1 MRRWELT
8 GLEYTKYWRVNIMW
22 HTAEMVKI
30 FEKMTEGYG
39 YDIYQN
45 RKLCVALCNDLFSDY
60 SVEKNIMQML
70 FQAGLGE
77 AMKGVPFKS
86 ERELKMGLS
95 NIEKFLMAQAI
106 ESSVR
111 DDVLDVMRLAFV
123 DKGVNSEVKSVY
135 QPVISK
141 NFNDSHFKMTLPVI
155 KEFADRIEA
164 SFKFLYA
171 NKGEEV
177 DSVLEKCIITD
188 KFGKMH
194 SSRMDYELL
203 THDRSKNV
211 TISIPEDDK
220 KIFISGST
228 IEFVFLCSNH
238 KRITT
243 SYKINISKTTMLM
256 QVAVCQM
263 TEAEYNRTIDI
274 VGLLIKTMDNGAKST
289 NTIMADGS
297 SMSATNE
304 QPAYTSSDIKEY
316 SDALR
321 REIHYLKQGKGK
333 KYKIV
338 NGNKLVK
345 SDKGIYTYLFE
356 METELHLPDDAP
368 VVVEAVGGLRA
379 VGSVLSCE
387 DFQILLLL
395 DRDLNDKV
403 SSAYLMVEPWK
414 LLEALDKKMNSLNPN
429 INKLAIKI
437 MEEGPDLS
445 TDTDIANVPKGQPAV
460 EHKLETDDIVTVWGP
475 PGTGKTYTMAK
486 IANSY
491 IAQGKSVLIVS
502 HSNVSVDGVIKQ
514 VVKMLGTDKQSILED
529 GKILRFGYV
538 RDDELSQ
545 NPYAT
550 SFNYALSK
558 CDSYAR
564 QLEHLMVKRDELR
577 AKNQMKSKEYD
588 EVEHKIKEIRGEIR
602 KEERKYVERAQVIGT
617 TISRATI
624 DPMFEERQF
633 DLVMFDEV
641 SMAYVPQ
648 VIAAAALAKEKFMCV
663 GDFRQLAPISQSP
676 DSRVLQ
682 VDIFSYLQIVDGKGN
697 MYWHPWLVMLNEQR
711 RMAPAISEFPSKF
724 IYNRLLKDN
733 AEVINGKKKRDNDLV
748 IKSAPLQGDALNL
761 IDLAG
766 TYCAADKN
774 TDGSRFNILSAV
786 ISFST
791 AVKAEQ
797 NHIETV
803 GIITPYAAQVRL
815 IRAMLKDYYTKG
827 TTNVSC
833 ATVHQFQ
840 GSESDV
846 IVFDAVESYPK
857 SAVGYLMGKEP
868 NQVARLINVAIT
880 RGKGKVITVA
890 NARFWENVFKG
901 TNHIFYKLLQHIK
914 NGKHQVIDNHD
925 KTLQPYI
932 ESVNPGRMVN
942 IFMNEQDAIS
952 MFEQDMKKAKWQ
964 TVVSLPSGEL
974 RETEHQVFEI
984 LDEADSRGVDIK
996 MKSNDY
1002 AKLPEQ
1008 WKEYCVGTENATFPL
1023 IIIDD
1028 EVVWY
1033 GLPTAKW
1040 KFQVDKTTSM
1050 ITVVHS
1056 MVRIKGKNT
1065 VEMIKAL
1072 TDIETVVVGQNI
1084 RKLDNKKSKL
1094 VTNSFAASSG
1104 NLEDNGS
1111 ILNYG
1116 LGAFVEEKEFCP
1128 KCKNHMILAK
1138 NARGTAYL
1146 KCSNK
1151 ACKETKYLTVDLM
1164 NWYINSHNIKC
1175 PKRDGGELKGGLG
1188 KYGPY
1193 VRCNCGHF
1201 LKPDEI

>member
-1 MRRWELT
+1 
-8 GLEYTKYWRVNIMW
+8 MW
-22 HTAEMVKI
+22 HTAEIVKI

-45 RKLCVALCNDLFSDY
+45 RKLCVALCNDLFADY

-123 DKGVNSEVKSVY
+123 DKGINSEVKSAY

-171 NKGEEV
+171 NKGEKV

-188 KFGKMH
+188 KFGTMH

-228 IEFVFLCSNH
+228 IEFIFLCSNH

-297 SMSATNE
+297 SISATNE
-304 QPAYTSSDIKEY
+304 QPSYTSSDIKEY

-368 VVVEAVGGLRA
+368 VVVEAAGGLRA

-414 LLEALDKKMNSLNPN
+414 LLEALDKKMNTLNPN

-564 QLEHLMVKRDELR
+564 QLEHLMAKRDELR

-624 DPMFEERQF
+624 DSMFEERQF

-748 IKSAPLQGDALNL
+748 IKSAPLPGDALNL

-791 AVKAEQ
+791 AAKAEQ

-914 NGKHQVIDNHD
+914 NGKHQIIDNHD
-925 KTLQPYI
+925 KTLLPYI
-932 ESVNPGRMVN
+932 ESVNPGRMIN

-1175 PKRDGGELKGGLG
+1175 SKRDGGELKGGLG

>member
-1 MRRWELT
+1 
-8 GLEYTKYWRVNIMW
+8 MW

-45 RKLCVALCNDLFSDY
+45 RKLCVALCNDLFADY

-123 DKGVNSEVKSVY
+123 DKGVNSKVKSAY

-297 SMSATNE
+297 SISATNE

-368 VVVEAVGGLRA
+368 VVVEAAGGLRA

-437 MEEGPDLS
+437 MEEGSDLS

-514 VVKMLGTDKQSILED
+514 VVKMLGKDKHSILED

-564 QLEHLMVKRDELR
+564 QLEHLMAKRDELR

-682 VDIFSYLQIVDGKGN
+682 VDIFSYLQIVDGRGN

-733 AEVINGKKKRDNDLV
+733 AEVINGKKKRDNDLI
-748 IKSAPLQGDALNL
+748 IKSVPLPGDALNL

-797 NHIETV
+797 NHIKTV

-914 NGKHQVIDNHD
+914 NGKHHVIDNHD

-932 ESVNPGRMVN
+932 ESVNPGRMIN

-1008 WKEYCVGTENATFPL
+1008 WKEYCVGTKNATFPL

-1104 NLEDNGS
+1104 NSEDNGS

-1138 NARGTAYL
+1138 NARGTAFL

-1151 ACKETKYLTVDLM
+1151 ACKETKYLTVDFM
-1164 NWYINSHNIKC
+1164 NWYINSHNVKC

-1201 LKPDEI
+1201 LKLDEI

>member
-1 MRRWELT
+1 
-8 GLEYTKYWRVNIMW
+8 MW
-22 HTAEMVKI
+22 HTAEIVKI

-45 RKLCVALCNDLFSDY
+45 RKLCVALCNDLFADY

-123 DKGVNSEVKSVY
+123 DKGVNSEVKSAY

-297 SMSATNE
+297 SISATNE

-368 VVVEAVGGLRA
+368 VVVESAGGLRA

-564 QLEHLMVKRDELR
+564 QLEHLMAKRDELR

-624 DPMFEERQF
+624 DPIFEERQF

-748 IKSAPLQGDALNL
+748 IKSAPLPGDALNL

-797 NHIETV
+797 NHIKTV

-914 NGKHQVIDNHD
+914 NGKHHVIDNHD
-925 KTLQPYI
+925 KTLKPYI
-932 ESVNPGRMVN
+932 ESVNPGRMIN

-984 LDEADSRGVDIK
+984 FDEADSRGVDIK

-1008 WKEYCVGTENATFPL
+1008 WKAYCVGTENATFPL

-1104 NLEDNGS
+1104 NSEDNGS

-1116 LGAFVEEKEFCP
+1116 LGAFIEEKEFCP

>member
-1 MRRWELT
+1 
-8 GLEYTKYWRVNIMW
+8 MW

-45 RKLCVALCNDLFSDY
+45 RKLCVALCNDLFADY

-123 DKGVNSEVKSVY
+123 DKGINSEVKSAY

-368 VVVEAVGGLRA
+368 VVVEAAGGLRA

-429 INKLAIKI
+429 ISKLAIKI

-564 QLEHLMVKRDELR
+564 QLEHLMAKRDELR

-748 IKSAPLQGDALNL
+748 IKSAPLPGDALNL

-932 ESVNPGRMVN
+932 ESVNPGRMIN

-974 RETEHQVFEI
+974 RETENQVFEI

-1008 WKEYCVGTENATFPL
+1008 WKAYCVGTKNATFPL

-1040 KFQVDKTTSM
+1040 QFQVDKTTSM

>member
-1 MRRWELT
+1 
-8 GLEYTKYWRVNIMW
+8 MW
-22 HTAEMVKI
+22 HTTELVKI
-30 FEKMTEGYG
+30 FEKITEEYG
-39 YDIYQN
+39 YEIYQN
-45 RKLCVALCNDLFSDY
+45 RKLCVALCNDLFADY
-60 SVEKNIMQML
+60 SAEKNIMQML

-77 AMKGVPFKS
+77 AMKGVPFKN

-111 DDVLDVMRLAFV
+111 DNVLDVIRLAFV
-123 DKGVNSEVKSVY
+123 DKGVNSEVKSAY

-155 KEFADRIEA
+155 KEFADRVEA
-164 SFKFLYA
+164 SFKYMYV

-203 THDRSKNV
+203 THDKSKNV
-211 TISIPEDDK
+211 TISIPEEDK
-220 KIFISGST
+220 KIFVSGAT

-243 SYKINISKTTMLM
+243 SYKINVSKTTMLM

-274 VGLLIKTMDNGAKST
+274 VGLLIKTMDNVAKTTHTLSVE
-289 NTIMADGS
+289 GS
-297 SMSATNE
+297 NISATNE

-368 VVVEAVGGLRA
+368 VVVEASGGLRA

-460 EHKLETDDIVTVWGP
+460 ESKLETDDIVTVWGP

-486 IANSY
+486 IAKKC
-491 IAQGKSVLIVS
+491 IALGKSVLIVS
-502 HSNVSVDGVIKQ
+502 HSNVSVDGVINK
-514 VVKMLGTDKQSILED
+514 VVEMLDMDMQSYLED

-564 QLEHLMVKRDELR
+564 QLEHLMAKRDELR
-577 AKNQMKSKEYD
+577 AKNHMKSKEYD

-602 KEERKYVERAQVIGT
+602 KEERKYVQRAQVIGT

-648 VIAAAALAKEKFMCV
+648 VIAAAAMAKEKFMCV
-663 GDFRQLAPISQSP
+663 GDFRQLAPISQSS
-676 DSRVLQ
+676 DAHVLQ

-711 RMAPAISEFPSKF
+711 RMAPAISEFPNKF
-724 IYNRLLKDN
+724 IYKRLLKDHPSVLHKGD
-733 AEVINGKKKRDNDLV
+733 AV
-748 IKSAPLQGDALNL
+748 IKSEPLPGDALNL

-797 NHIETV
+797 NHIDTV

-815 IRAMLKDYYTKG
+815 IRAMIKDYYTKG
-827 TTNVSC
+827 TTTVSC

-857 SAVGYLMGKEP
+857 SAVGYLMGKDR

-901 TNHIFYKLLQHIK
+901 TNHVFYKLLQHIK
-914 NGKHQVIDNHD
+914 NGKHHVIENHD

-932 ESVNPGRMVN
+932 ESVNPGRMIN
-942 IFMNEQDAIS
+942 IFMNEQDAIA
-952 MFEQDMKKAKWQ
+952 MFEQDMRKAKWQ
-964 TVVSLPSGEL
+964 AVVSLPSGEL
-974 RETEHQVFEI
+974 RETENQVFEI
-984 LDEADSRGVDIK
+984 LDDADSRGIDIK

-1002 AKLPEQ
+1002 ANLPEQ
-1008 WKEYCVGTENATFPL
+1008 WKEYCFGTENATFPL
-1023 IIIDD
+1023 IVIDD
-1028 EVVWY
+1028 EVAWY

-1050 ITVVHS
+1050 ITVVHT
-1056 MVRIKGKNT
+1056 MIRIKGKNA
-1065 VEMIKAL
+1065 VDMIKAL
-1072 TDIETVVVGQNI
+1072 TELETIVVGQNT
-1084 RKLDNKKSKL
+1084 RKLVKKKGAMAS
-1094 VTNSFAASSG
+1094 NSMAAISG
-1104 NLEDNGS
+1104 NTADSGAISNF
-1111 ILNYG
+1111 G
-1116 LGAFVEEKEFCP
+1116 LGAFVEKKEFCP
-1128 KCKNHMILAK
+1128 ACKSHMVLAK

-1151 ACKETKYLTVDLM
+1151 ACKEMKYLTVDLM
-1164 NWYINSHNIKC
+1164 NWYINSHNVKC
-1175 PKRDGGELKGGLG
+1175 PKKDGGELRGGLG

-1201 LKPDEI
+1201 LKPEEI

>member
-1 MRRWELT
+1 
-8 GLEYTKYWRVNIMW
+8 MW
-22 HTAEMVKI
+22 HTTELVKI
-30 FEKMTEGYG
+30 FEKITDEYG
-39 YDIYQN
+39 YEIYQN
-45 RKLCVALCNDLFSDY
+45 RKLCTALCNDLFADY

-95 NIEKFLMAQAI
+95 NIDKFLMAQAI

-111 DDVLDVMRLAFV
+111 ENVLEVMRLAFV
-123 DKGVNSEVKSVY
+123 DKGVNTEVKSPY
-135 QPVISK
+135 QSVISK

-155 KEFADRIEA
+155 KEFADRVDA
-164 SFKFLYA
+164 SFKFMYI

-177 DSVLEKCIITD
+177 DTVLEKCIITD
-188 KFGKMH
+188 KFGTMH

-203 THDRSKNV
+203 THNKSKSV
-211 TISIPEDDK
+211 TISIPVEDK
-220 KIFISGST
+220 KIYVSGAT

-274 VGLLIKTMDNGAKST
+274 VGLLIKTMDNVVKNINPIAVE
-289 NTIMADGS
+289 GS
-297 SMSATNE
+297 NVSATNE

-321 REIHYLKQGKGK
+321 REIHFLKLGKGK

-338 NGNKLVK
+338 NGIKLNK
-345 SDKGIYTYLFE
+345 SDKGIYTYSFE

-368 VVVEAVGGLRA
+368 VVVETAGGLRA
-379 VGSVLSCE
+379 VGTVLSCE
-387 DFQILLLL
+387 DFQMILLL
-395 DRDLNDKV
+395 DRDIADKV
-403 SSAYLMVEPWK
+403 SSAHLMVEPWK
-414 LLEALDKKMNSLNPN
+414 LLEALDKRMNSLNPN

-445 TDTDIANVPKGQPAV
+445 TDTDIANVPKGQLAV
-460 EHKLETDDIVTVWGP
+460 ESKLETDDIVTVWGP

-486 IANSY
+486 IAKKY
-491 IAQGKSVLIVS
+491 IVQNKSVLIVS
-502 HSNVSVDGVIKQ
+502 HSNVSVDGVIKK
-514 VVKMLGTDKQSILED
+514 VVEMLDTDMQSYLED

-538 RDDELSQ
+538 RDDELAQ

-550 SFNYALSK
+550 SFNYTLSK

-564 QLEHLMVKRDELR
+564 QLDHLTAKRDELR
-577 AKNQMKSKEYD
+577 AKNNMKSKEYD
-588 EVEHKIKEIRGEIR
+588 EVEYKIKELRSEIR
-602 KEERKYVERAQVIGT
+602 KEERRYVQRAQVIGT
-617 TISRATI
+617 TISRATV

-663 GDFRQLAPISQSP
+663 GDFRQLAPISQNP
-676 DSRVLQ
+676 DAHVLQ

-733 AEVINGKKKRDNDLV
+733 AVVLNGKRKKDNDLV
-748 IKSAPLQGDALNL
+748 IKSSPLPGDALNL

-774 TDGSRFNILSAV
+774 TGGSRFNILSAV

-797 NHIETV
+797 NHIDTV

-815 IRAMLKDYYTKG
+815 IRAMIKDYYAKG
-827 TTNVSC
+827 TTTVSC

-857 SAVGYLMGKEP
+857 SAVGYLMGKNP

-890 NARFWENVFKG
+890 NASFWDNVFKG
-901 TNHIFYKLLQHIK
+901 TNHVFYKLLQHIK
-914 NGKHQVIDNHD
+914 NGRHHVIENHD

-932 ESVNPGRMVN
+932 ESVNPGRMIN
-942 IFMNEQDAIS
+942 IFMNEQDAIA
-952 MFEQDMKKAKWQ
+952 MFEQDMRKAKWQ
-964 TVVSLPSGEL
+964 AVVSLPSGEL
-974 RETEHQVFEI
+974 RETENQVFEI
-984 LDEADSRGVDIK
+984 LDDADSRGIDIK

-1002 AKLPEQ
+1002 ANLPEQ
-1008 WKEYCVGTENATFPL
+1008 WKEYCFGTENATFPL
-1023 IIIDD
+1023 IVIDD
-1028 EVVWY
+1028 EVAWY

-1050 ITVVHS
+1050 ITVVHT
-1056 MVRIKGKNT
+1056 MIRIKGKNT
-1065 VEMIKAL
+1065 IEMIKAL
-1072 TDIETVVVGQNI
+1072 TELETIVVGQNT
-1084 RKLDNKKSKL
+1084 RKLVKKKGTMA
-1094 VTNSFAASSG
+1094 TNSMAASSG
-1104 NLEDNGS
+1104 TTADSGAIS
-1111 ILNYG
+1111 NYG
-1116 LGAFVEEKEFCP
+1116 LGAFIEKKEFCP
-1128 KCKNHMILAK
+1128 ACKSHMVLAK

-1164 NWYINSHNIKC
+1164 NWYINSHNVKC
-1175 PKRDGGELKGGLG
+1175 PKKDGGELRGGLG

-1201 LKPDEI
+1201 LKPEEI

>member
-1 MRRWELT
+1 
-8 GLEYTKYWRVNIMW
+8 MW
-22 HTAEMVKI
+22 HTAEMVKV

-45 RKLCVALCNDLFSDY
+45 RKLCVALCNDLFADY

-95 NIEKFLMAQAI
+95 NIEKFLMVQAI
-106 ESSVR
+106 ENSVR

-123 DKGVNSEVKSVY
+123 DKGVNSEVKSAY
-135 QPVISK
+135 KPIISK

-274 VGLLIKTMDNGAKST
+274 VGLLVKTMDNGAKST

-368 VVVEAVGGLRA
+368 VVVEAAGGLRA

-403 SSAYLMVEPWK
+403 SSAYLMVEPWI

-437 MEEGPDLS
+437 MEEGTDLS

-491 IAQGKSVLIVS
+491 ITQGKSVLIVS

-663 GDFRQLAPISQSP
+663 GDFRQLEPISQSP

-748 IKSAPLQGDALNL
+748 IKSAPLPGDALNL

-932 ESVNPGRMVN
+932 ESVNPGRIIN

-1094 VTNSFAASSG
+1094 VTNSLAASSG
-1104 NLEDNGS
+1104 NSEDNGS

>member
-1 MRRWELT
+1 
-8 GLEYTKYWRVNIMW
+8 MW
-22 HTAEMVKI
+22 HTTEMVKI
-30 FEKMTEGYG
+30 FEKMTERYG

-45 RKLCVALCNDLFSDY
+45 RKLCVALCNDLLTDY
-60 SVEKNIMQML
+60 SAEKNIMQML

-111 DDVLDVMRLAFV
+111 DDVLDLMRLAFV
-123 DKGVNSEVKSVY
+123 DKGVNSEVKSAY

-171 NKGEEV
+171 NKGEKV

-188 KFGKMH
+188 KFGQMH

-228 IEFVFLCSNH
+228 IEFIFLCSNH

-256 QVAVCQM
+256 QVAVRQM

-345 SDKGIYTYLFE
+345 SYKGIYTYLFE

-368 VVVEAVGGLRA
+368 VVVEATSGLRA
-379 VGSVLSCE
+379 VGSILSCE

-445 TDTDIANVPKGQPAV
+445 TDKDIANVPKGQPAV

-514 VVKMLGTDKQSILED
+514 VVKMRGTDMQSILED

-564 QLEHLMVKRDELR
+564 QLEHLMAKRDELR
-577 AKNQMKSKEYD
+577 AKNQVKSKEYD

-711 RMAPAISEFPSKF
+711 RMAPAIS
-724 IYNRLLKDN
+724 
-733 AEVINGKKKRDNDLV
+733 
-748 IKSAPLQGDALNL
+748 
-761 IDLAG
+761 
-766 TYCAADKN
+766 
-774 TDGSRFNILSAV
+774 
-786 ISFST
+786 
-791 AVKAEQ
+791 
-797 NHIETV
+797 
-803 GIITPYAAQVRL
+803 
-815 IRAMLKDYYTKG
+815 
-827 TTNVSC
+827 
-833 ATVHQFQ
+833 
-840 GSESDV
+840 
-846 IVFDAVESYPK
+846 
-857 SAVGYLMGKEP
+857 
-868 NQVARLINVAIT
+868 
-880 RGKGKVITVA
+880 
-890 NARFWENVFKG
+890 
-901 TNHIFYKLLQHIK
+901 
-914 NGKHQVIDNHD
+914 
-925 KTLQPYI
+925 
-932 ESVNPGRMVN
+932 
-942 IFMNEQDAIS
+942 
-952 MFEQDMKKAKWQ
+952 
-964 TVVSLPSGEL
+964 
-974 RETEHQVFEI
+974 
-984 LDEADSRGVDIK
+984 
-996 MKSNDY
+996 
-1002 AKLPEQ
+1002 
-1008 WKEYCVGTENATFPL
+1008 
-1023 IIIDD
+1023 
-1028 EVVWY
+1028 
-1033 GLPTAKW
+1033 
-1040 KFQVDKTTSM
+1040 
-1050 ITVVHS
+1050 
-1056 MVRIKGKNT
+1056 
-1065 VEMIKAL
+1065 
-1072 TDIETVVVGQNI
+1072 
-1084 RKLDNKKSKL
+1084 
-1094 VTNSFAASSG
+1094 
-1104 NLEDNGS
+1104 
-1111 ILNYG
+1111 
-1116 LGAFVEEKEFCP
+1116 
-1128 KCKNHMILAK
+1128 
-1138 NARGTAYL
+1138 
-1146 KCSNK
+1146 
-1151 ACKETKYLTVDLM
+1151 
-1164 NWYINSHNIKC
+1164 
-1175 PKRDGGELKGGLG
+1175 
-1188 KYGPY
+1188 
-1193 VRCNCGHF
+1193 
-1201 LKPDEI
+1201 

>member
-1 MRRWELT
+1 
-8 GLEYTKYWRVNIMW
+8 MW

-45 RKLCVALCNDLFSDY
+45 RKLCVALCNDLFADY

-123 DKGVNSEVKSVY
+123 DKGVNSEVKSAY
-135 QPVISK
+135 QFVISK

-220 KIFISGST
+220 KIFISDST

-274 VGLLIKTMDNGAKST
+274 VGLLVKTMDNGAKST

-368 VVVEAVGGLRA
+368 VVVEAAGGLRA

-564 QLEHLMVKRDELR
+564 QLEHLMAKRDELR

-711 RMAPAISEFPSKF
+711 RMAPEISEFPSKF

-748 IKSAPLQGDALNL
+748 IKSAPLSGDALNL

-932 ESVNPGRMVN
+932 ESVNPGRMIN

-1072 TDIETVVVGQNI
+1072 ADIETVVVGQNI

-1104 NLEDNGS
+1104 NSEDNGS

>member
-1 MRRWELT
+1 
-8 GLEYTKYWRVNIMW
+8 MW

-45 RKLCVALCNDLFSDY
+45 RKLCVALCNDLFADY

-111 DDVLDVMRLAFV
+111 DDVLDAMRLAFV
-123 DKGVNSEVKSVY
+123 EKGVNSEVKSAY

-256 QVAVCQM
+256 QVAVCKM

-297 SMSATNE
+297 SMFATNE

-368 VVVEAVGGLRA
+368 VVVEAAGGLRA

-748 IKSAPLQGDALNL
+748 IKSAPLPGDALNL

-815 IRAMLKDYYTKG
+815 IRAMLKDYYAKG

-932 ESVNPGRMVN
+932 ESVNPGRMIN

-1008 WKEYCVGTENATFPL
+1008 WKAYCVGTENATFPL

-1104 NLEDNGS
+1104 NSEDNGS

>member
-1 MRRWELT
+1 
-8 GLEYTKYWRVNIMW
+8 MW
-22 HTAEMVKI
+22 HTTELVKI
-30 FEKMTEGYG
+30 FKNMTDGYG

-45 RKLCVALCNDLFSDY
+45 RKLCVALCNDLLADY
-60 SVEKNIMQML
+60 EVEKNIMQML

-77 AMKGVPFKS
+77 AMKGVPFKN

-95 NIEKFLMAQAI
+95 NIDKFLMTQAI

-111 DDVLDVMRLAFV
+111 ENVLEVVRLAFV
-123 DKGVNSEVKSVY
+123 DKGVNSEVKSAY

-155 KEFADRIEA
+155 KEFADRVDA
-164 SFKFLYA
+164 SFKFMYA

-177 DSVLEKCIITD
+177 DTVLEKCIITD

-203 THDRSKNV
+203 THDKSKNV
-211 TISIPEDDK
+211 TISIPVEDN
-220 KIFISGST
+220 KIYISGAN

-243 SYKINISKTTMLM
+243 SYKINVSKTTILT
-256 QVAVCQM
+256 QIAICQM
-263 TEAEYNRTIDI
+263 TEEEYTRTIDI
-274 VGLLIKTMDNGAKST
+274 IGLLIKTMDNVVKTVT
-289 NTIMADGS
+289 NTKDEGS
-297 SMSATNE
+297 TYSATNE
-304 QPAYTSSDIKEY
+304 QPVYTSSDIKEY

-321 REIHYLKQGKGK
+321 REIHYLKLGKGK
-333 KYKIV
+333 RYKIV
-338 NGNKLVK
+338 NGVKLNR
-345 SDKGIYTYLFE
+345 SDKGIYTYSFE

-368 VVVEAVGGLRA
+368 VVVETSGSLRA
-379 VGSVLSCE
+379 VGTVLSCE
-387 DFQILLLL
+387 DFQMTLLL
-395 DRDLNDKV
+395 DKDINDKV
-403 SSAYLMVEPWK
+403 SSAHLMVEPWK
-414 LLEALDKKMNSLNPN
+414 LLEALDKRMNSLNPN
-429 INKLAIKI
+429 VNKLAIKI

-445 TDTDIANVPKGQPAV
+445 TDTDIASVPKGQEAV
-460 EHKLETDDIVTVWGP
+460 ERKLETDDIVTVWGP

-486 IANSY
+486 IAKKY
-491 IAQGKSVLIVS
+491 IAQNKSVLIVS
-502 HSNVSVDGVIKQ
+502 HSNVSVDGVIKK
-514 VVKMLGTDKQSILED
+514 VVEMLDADMQSYLEE

-550 SFNYALSK
+550 SFNYTLSK

-564 QLEHLMVKRDELR
+564 QLDHLTAKRDELR
-577 AKNQMKSKEYD
+577 VKNSTKSREYND
-588 EVEHKIKEIRGEIR
+588 IELKIKDLRSEIR
-602 KEERKYVERAQVIGT
+602 KEERKYVQRAQVIGT
-617 TISRATI
+617 TISRATV

-648 VIAAAALAKEKFMCV
+648 VIAAAALAREKFMCV
-663 GDFRQLAPISQSP
+663 GDFRQLAPISQCP
-676 DSRVLQ
+676 DAHVLQ

-724 IYNRLLKDN
+724 IYNKLLIN
-733 AEVINGKKKRDNDLV
+733 NSEVLNGKRKKEND
-748 IKSAPLQGDALNL
+748 IIIEREPLPGDALDL
-761 IDLAG
+761 VDLAG

-774 TDGSRFNILSAV
+774 TDGSRFNILSAI

-797 NHIETV
+797 NNIDTV
-803 GIITPYAAQVRL
+803 GIITPYAAQTRL
-815 IRAMLKDYYTKG
+815 IRAMIKDYYTNG
-827 TTNVSC
+827 TTTVRC

-857 SAVGYLMGKEP
+857 SAVGYLMGKNP
-868 NQVARLINVAIT
+868 NHVARLINVAIT
-880 RGKGKVITVA
+880 RGKAKVITVA
-890 NARFWENVFKG
+890 NVRFWENVFKG
-901 TNHIFYKLLQHIK
+901 TNHVFYKLLQHIK
-914 NGKHQVIDNHD
+914 TGKHHVIENHD

-932 ESVNPGRMVN
+932 ESVNPGRMIN

-952 MFEQDMKKAKWQ
+952 MFKQDMRKAKWQ
-964 TVVSLPSGEL
+964 AVISLPSGEL
-974 RETEHQVFEI
+974 RETENQIYEI
-984 LDEADSRGVDIK
+984 LDEADSRGIDIL

-1002 AKLPEQ
+1002 ANLPAQ
-1008 WKEYCVGTENATFPL
+1008 WKEFCWGTENATFPL

-1028 EVVWY
+1028 EIAWY

-1050 ITVVHS
+1050 ITVVHT

-1072 TDIETVVVGQNI
+1072 TDLENIVVGQNT
-1084 RKLDNKKSKL
+1084 RKLVKKKGTM
-1094 VTNSFAASSG
+1094 VTNSMAASNGTSV
-1104 NLEDNGS
+1104 DSGS
-1111 ILNYG
+1111 ISNYG

-1128 KCKNHMILAK
+1128 VCKSHMVLTK

-1151 ACKETKYLTVDLM
+1151 ACKETKYLTVDMM
-1164 NWYINSHNIKC
+1164 NWYINLHNVKC
-1175 PKRDGGELKGGLG
+1175 PKKDGGELKGGLG

-1193 VRCNCGHF
+1193 IRCSCGHF

>member
-1 MRRWELT
+1 
-8 GLEYTKYWRVNIMW
+8 MW
-22 HTAEMVKI
+22 HTTEMVKI
-30 FEKMTEGYG
+30 FENMTEAYG

-45 RKLCVALCNDLFSDY
+45 RKQCVALCNDLFADY

-77 AMKGVPFKS
+77 TMKGVPFKN

-111 DDVLDVMRLAFV
+111 NDVLDVMRLAFV
-123 DKGVNSEVKSVY
+123 DKGVNSEVKSAY

-141 NFNDSHFKMTLPVI
+141 NFNDSHFRMTLPVI

-164 SFKFLYA
+164 SFKFIYF
-171 NKGEEV
+171 NKGEIV

-194 SSRMDYELL
+194 SSRMDYALL
-203 THDRSKNV
+203 IHGRSKNV

-243 SYKINISKTTMLM
+243 SYKINTAKITMLM
-256 QVAVCQM
+256 QIAVCQM
-263 TEAEYNRTIDI
+263 TEEEYNRTIDI

-304 QPAYTSSDIKEY
+304 QLAYTSSDIKEY

-338 NGNKLVK
+338 NGNKLIK

-368 VVVEAVGGLRA
+368 VVVEAAGGLRA

-445 TDTDIANVPKGQPAV
+445 TDTDIVNVPKGQPAV

-475 PGTGKTYTMAK
+475 PGTGKTYIMAK
-486 IANSY
+486 IANSF
-491 IAQGKSVLIVS
+491 IAQDKSVLIVS

-514 VVKMLGTDKQSILED
+514 VVKMLDTDKRSILED

-564 QLEHLMVKRDELR
+564 QLEYLMAKRDELR

-588 EVEHKIKEIRGEIR
+588 EVEHKIKGIRGEIR
-602 KEERKYVERAQVIGT
+602 REERKYVERAQVIGT

-624 DPMFEERQF
+624 DPMFDERQF

-682 VDIFSYLQIVDGKGN
+682 VDIFSYLQIVDGKGS

-724 IYNRLLKDN
+724 IYNGLLKNN
-733 AEVINGKKKRDNDLV
+733 AVVLNGKRKKDNDLV
-748 IKSAPLQGDALNL
+748 IRSAPLPGDALSL
-761 IDLAG
+761 IDLVG

-774 TDGSRFNILSAV
+774 TDGSRFNILSAI

-797 NHIETV
+797 NHIKNV

-815 IRAMLKDYYTKG
+815 IRAMLKDYYMKR

-857 SAVGYLMGKEP
+857 SAVGFLMGKEP

-914 NGKHQVIDNHD
+914 KGKHQVIDNHD
-925 KTLQPYI
+925 KTLKPYI
-932 ESVNPGRMVN
+932 ESVNPGGMIN
-942 IFMNEQDAIS
+942 IFMDEQEAIL

-964 TVVSLPSGEL
+964 VVVSLPSGEL
-974 RETEHQVFEI
+974 RETEHQVLEI
-984 LDEADSRGVDIK
+984 FDEADSRGIDIK

-1008 WKEYCVGTENATFPL
+1008 WKEYCVGTENATFP
-1023 IIIDD
+1023 IIVIDD
-1028 EVVWY
+1028 EVAWY

-1050 ITVVHS
+1050 VTVVHT
-1056 MVRIKGKNT
+1056 MIRIKGKNT
-1065 VEMIKAL
+1065 IEMLKAL
-1072 TDIETVVVGQNI
+1072 TDLENVVVGQNA
-1084 RKLDNKKSKL
+1084 RKLVKKKGTM
-1094 VTNSFAASSG
+1094 VTNSMAVSSRNVSDSG
-1104 NLEDNGS
+1104 AIS
-1111 ILNYG
+1111 NYG

-1128 KCKNHMILAK
+1128 KCKNPMILVK

-1164 NWYINSHNIKC
+1164 NWYINSHNVKC
-1175 PKRDGGELKGGLG
+1175 PKRDGGELKGGLS

-1193 VRCNCGHF
+1193 IRCNCGHF

>member
-1 MRRWELT
+1 
-8 GLEYTKYWRVNIMW
+8 MW
-22 HTAEMVKI
+22 HTTELVKI
-30 FEKMTEGYG
+30 FEKITKEYG
-39 YDIYQN
+39 YEIYQN
-45 RKLCVALCNDLFSDY
+45 RKLCVALCNDLFADY
-60 SVEKNIMQML
+60 SAEKNIMQML

-77 AMKGVPFKS
+77 AMKGVPFKN

-111 DDVLDVMRLAFV
+111 DNVLDVIRLAFV
-123 DKGVNSEVKSVY
+123 DKGVNSEVKSAY

-155 KEFADRIEA
+155 KEFAERVEA
-164 SFKFLYA
+164 SFKYMYV

-203 THDRSKNV
+203 THDKSKNV
-211 TISIPEDDK
+211 TISIPEEDK
-220 KIFISGST
+220 KIFVSGAT

-243 SYKINISKTTMLM
+243 SYKINVSKTTMLM

-274 VGLLIKTMDNGAKST
+274 VGLLIKTMDNVAKTTHTLSVE
-289 NTIMADGS
+289 GS
-297 SMSATNE
+297 NISATNE

-368 VVVEAVGGLRA
+368 VVVEASGGLRA

-445 TDTDIANVPKGQPAV
+445 TDTDIANVPKGQSAV
-460 EHKLETDDIVTVWGP
+460 ESKLETDDIVTVWGP

-486 IANSY
+486 IAKKY
-491 IAQGKSVLIVS
+491 IAQNQSVLIVS
-502 HSNVSVDGVIKQ
+502 HSNVSVDGVIKK
-514 VVKMLGTDKQSILED
+514 VVEMLDADMQSYLED

-538 RDDELSQ
+538 RDDKLAQ

-550 SFNYALSK
+550 SFNYTLSK

-564 QLEHLMVKRDELR
+564 QLDHLTVKRDELR
-577 AKNQMKSKEYD
+577 AKNSMKSKEYD
-588 EVEHKIKEIRGEIR
+588 EVEHKIKELRSEIR
-602 KEERKYVERAQVIGT
+602 KEERRYVQRAQVIGT
-617 TISRATI
+617 TISRATV

-648 VIAAAALAKEKFMCV
+648 VIAAAAMAKEKFMCV
-663 GDFRQLAPISQSP
+663 GDFRQLAPISQNP
-676 DSRVLQ
+676 DAHVLQ
-682 VDIFSYLQIVDGKGN
+682 VDIFSYIQIVDGKGN

-711 RMAPAISEFPSKF
+711 RMAPAISEFPNKF
-724 IYNRLLKDN
+724 IYNRLLKDHPSVLHKGD
-733 AEVINGKKKRDNDLV
+733 AV
-748 IKSAPLQGDALNL
+748 IKSEPLPGDALNL

-797 NHIETV
+797 NNIDTV
-803 GIITPYAAQVRL
+803 GIITPYAAQTRL
-815 IRAMLKDYYTKG
+815 IRAMIKDYYAKG
-827 TTNVSC
+827 TTTVSC

-857 SAVGYLMGKEP
+857 SAVGYLMGKNP

-890 NARFWENVFKG
+890 NVRFWENVFKG
-901 TNHIFYKLLQHIK
+901 TNHVFYKLLQHIK
-914 NGKHQVIDNHD
+914 NGKHHVIENHD

-932 ESVNPGRMVN
+932 ESVNPGRMIN
-942 IFMNEQDAIS
+942 IFINEQDAIA
-952 MFEQDMKKAKWQ
+952 MFEQDMRKAKWQ
-964 TVVSLPSGEL
+964 AVVSLPSGEL
-974 RETEHQVFEI
+974 RETENQVFEI
-984 LDEADSRGVDIK
+984 LDDADSRGIDIK

-1002 AKLPEQ
+1002 ANLPER
-1008 WKEYCVGTENATFPL
+1008 WKEYCFGTENATFP
-1023 IIIDD
+1023 IIVIDD
-1028 EVVWY
+1028 EVAWY

-1050 ITVVHS
+1050 ITVVHT
-1056 MVRIKGKNT
+1056 MIRIKGKNT

-1072 TDIETVVVGQNI
+1072 TELETIVVGQNT
-1084 RKLDNKKSKL
+1084 RKLVKKKGTMA
-1094 VTNSFAASSG
+1094 TNSMAASGGTSADSG
-1104 NLEDNGS
+1104 AIS
-1111 ILNYG
+1111 NYG
-1116 LGAFVEEKEFCP
+1116 LGAFIEKKEFCP
-1128 KCKNHMILAK
+1128 ACKSHMVLAK

-1164 NWYINSHNIKC
+1164 NWYINSHNVKC
-1175 PKRDGGELKGGLG
+1175 PKKDGGELSGGLG

>member
-1 MRRWELT
+1 
-8 GLEYTKYWRVNIMW
+8 MW

-45 RKLCVALCNDLFSDY
+45 RKLCVALCNDLFADY

-86 ERELKMGLS
+86 ERGLKMGLS

-106 ESSVR
+106 ESCVR

-123 DKGVNSEVKSVY
+123 DKGINSEVKSAY

-141 NFNDSHFKMTLPVI
+141 NFNHSHFKMTLPVI

-228 IEFVFLCSNH
+228 IEFIFRCSNH

-297 SMSATNE
+297 SISATNE
-304 QPAYTSSDIKEY
+304 QPSYTSSDIKEY

-368 VVVEAVGGLRA
+368 VVVEAAGGLRA

-564 QLEHLMVKRDELR
+564 QLEHLMAKRDELR

-748 IKSAPLQGDALNL
+748 IKSAPLPGDALNL

-766 TYCAADKN
+766 TYCAVDKN

-797 NHIETV
+797 NYIETV

-932 ESVNPGRMVN
+932 ESVNPGRMIN

>member
-1 MRRWELT
+1 
-8 GLEYTKYWRVNIMW
+8 MW
-22 HTAEMVKI
+22 HTAEIVKI

-45 RKLCVALCNDLFSDY
+45 RKLCVALCNDLFADY

-123 DKGVNSEVKSVY
+123 DKGVNSEVKSAY

-297 SMSATNE
+297 SISATNE

-368 VVVEAVGGLRA
+368 VVVEAAGGLRA

-445 TDTDIANVPKGQPAV
+445 TDTDIANVLKGQPAV

-564 QLEHLMVKRDELR
+564 QLEHLMAKRDELR

-624 DPMFEERQF
+624 DPIFEERQF

-748 IKSAPLQGDALNL
+748 IKSAPLPGDALNL

-797 NHIETV
+797 NHIKTV

-914 NGKHQVIDNHD
+914 NGKHHVIDNHD
-925 KTLQPYI
+925 KTLKPYI
-932 ESVNPGRMVN
+932 ESVNPGRMIN

-984 LDEADSRGVDIK
+984 FDEADSRGVDIK

-1008 WKEYCVGTENATFPL
+1008 WKAYCVGTENATFPL

-1104 NLEDNGS
+1104 NSEDNGS

-1116 LGAFVEEKEFCP
+1116 LGAFIEEKEFCP

>member
-1 MRRWELT
+1 
-8 GLEYTKYWRVNIMW
+8 MW
-22 HTAEMVKI
+22 HTAEIVKI

-45 RKLCVALCNDLFSDY
+45 RKLCVALCNDLFADY

-123 DKGVNSEVKSVY
+123 DKGVNYEVKSAY

-289 NTIMADGS
+289 NTIVADGN

-368 VVVEAVGGLRA
+368 VVVEAAGGLRA
-379 VGSVLSCE
+379 VVSVLSCE

-564 QLEHLMVKRDELR
+564 QLEHLMAKRDELR

-748 IKSAPLQGDALNL
+748 IKSAPLPGDALNL

-914 NGKHQVIDNHD
+914 NGKHHVIDNHD

-932 ESVNPGRMVN
+932 ESVNPGRMIN

-1008 WKEYCVGTENATFPL
+1008 WKAYCVGTENATFPL

-1104 NLEDNGS
+1104 NSEDNGS

-1164 NWYINSHNIKC
+1164 NWYISSHNIKC

>member
-1 MRRWELT
+1 
-8 GLEYTKYWRVNIMW
+8 MW
-22 HTAEMVKI
+22 HTTEMVKI
-30 FEKMTEGYG
+30 FEKMTDGYG

-45 RKLCVALCNDLFSDY
+45 RKLCVALCNDLFADY
-60 SVEKNIMQML
+60 TTEKNIMQML

-106 ESSVR
+106 ESGVR
-111 DDVLDVMRLAFV
+111 ENVLDVIRLAFV
-123 DKGVNSEVKSVY
+123 DKGLNPTSKSTY
-135 QPVISK
+135 KPVISK

-155 KEFADRIEA
+155 KEFADRVEA
-164 SFKFLYA
+164 SFKYIYV

-188 KFGKMH
+188 KFGKIH

-203 THDRSKNV
+203 THDKSRNV

-220 KIFISGST
+220 KIFVGGAT
-228 IEFVFLCSNH
+228 IEFIFLCSNH
-238 KRITT
+238 KKITT
-243 SYKINISKTTMLM
+243 SYKVSIAKTTMLM
-256 QVAVCQM
+256 QIAVCQM
-263 TEAEYNRTIDI
+263 TEAEYERTIDI
-274 VGLLIKTMDNGAKST
+274 VGLLIKTMDNVVKTTST
-289 NTIMADGS
+289 QSAEESNV
-297 SMSATNE
+297 SATNA

-321 REIHYLKQGKGK
+321 QEIHYLKLGKGK

-338 NGNKLVK
+338 NGIKLNK
-345 SDKGIYTYLFE
+345 SDKGIYTYSFE

-368 VVVEAVGGLRA
+368 VVVEAVGGTRA
-379 VGSVLSCE
+379 VGTVLSCE
-387 DFQILLLL
+387 DFQMILLL
-395 DRDLNDKV
+395 DRDITDKV
-403 SSAYLMVEPWK
+403 GSAYLMVEPWK
-414 LLEALDKKMNSLNPN
+414 LLEALDKRMNSLNPN

-437 MEEGPDLS
+437 MEEGSELS

-460 EHKLETDDIVTVWGP
+460 ESKLKTDDIVTVWGP

-486 IANSY
+486 IAKKY
-491 IAQGKSVLIVS
+491 IAQNKSVLIVS

-514 VVKMLGTDKQSILED
+514 VVDMLDEDMHSYLED
-529 GKILRFGYV
+529 GKILRLGYV
-538 RDDELSQ
+538 RDDELAQ

-550 SFNYALSK
+550 SFNFTLSK

-564 QLEHLMVKRDELR
+564 QLDALTAKRDELR
-577 AKNQMKSKEYD
+577 AKNSMKSKGYD
-588 EVEHKIKEIRGEIR
+588 QVEHKIKELRSEIK
-602 KEERKYVERAQVIGT
+602 KEERRYVQRAQVIGT

-663 GDFRQLAPISQSP
+663 GDFRQLAPISQNP
-676 DSRVLQ
+676 DAHVLQ

-733 AEVINGKKKRDNDLV
+733 AVVLNGKRKKENDIV
-748 IKSAPLQGDALNL
+748 IKSEPLPGDALNL
-761 IDLAG
+761 VDLAG

-791 AVKAEQ
+791 AVKADQ
-797 NHIETV
+797 NNIKTV
-803 GIITPYAAQVRL
+803 GIITPYAAQTRL
-815 IRAMLKDYYTKG
+815 IRAMIKDYYTKG
-827 TTNVSC
+827 TTTVSC

-857 SAVGYLMGKEP
+857 GAVGYLMGKDP

-914 NGKHQVIDNHD
+914 NGKHQLIENHD

-932 ESVNPGRMVN
+932 ESINPKRMIN
-942 IFMNEQDAIS
+942 IFLDEQDAIT
-952 MFEQDMKKAKWQ
+952 MFEQDMRKAKWQ
-964 TVVSLPSGEL
+964 AIVSLPSGEL
-974 RETEHQVFEI
+974 RETENQIFEI

-1002 AKLPEQ
+1002 ANLPEQ
-1008 WKEYCVGTENATFPL
+1008 WKKYCLGTENATFPL
-1023 IIIDD
+1023 IVIDD
-1028 EVVWY
+1028 EVAWY
-1033 GLPTAKW
+1033 GLPSAKW

-1050 ITVVHS
+1050 ITVVHT

-1065 VEMIKAL
+1065 IEMIKAL
-1072 TDIETVVVGQNI
+1072 TDLETIVVGQNN
-1084 RKLDNKKSKL
+1084 RKLVKKNGTMI
-1094 VTNSFAASSG
+1094 TNPMAASSG
-1104 NLEDNGS
+1104 AMIDAGS
-1111 ILNYG
+1111 ISNYG

-1128 KCKNHMILAK
+1128 ACKSHMILAK

-1164 NWYINSHNIKC
+1164 NWYINSHNIRC
-1175 PKRDGGELKGGLG
+1175 PKKDGGELKGGLG

>member
-1 MRRWELT
+1 
-8 GLEYTKYWRVNIMW
+8 MW
-22 HTAEMVKI
+22 HTAEIVKI

-45 RKLCVALCNDLFSDY
+45 RKLCVALCNDLFADY

-123 DKGVNSEVKSVY
+123 DKGVNSEVKSAY

-164 SFKFLYA
+164 SFKFIYA

-188 KFGKMH
+188 KFGKMY

-228 IEFVFLCSNH
+228 IEFIFLCSNH

-368 VVVEAVGGLRA
+368 VVVEAAGGLRA

-564 QLEHLMVKRDELR
+564 QLEHLMAKRDELR

-602 KEERKYVERAQVIGT
+602 VEERKYVQRAQVIGT

-624 DPMFEERQF
+624 DPMFDERQF

-648 VIAAAALAKEKFMCV
+648 VIAAAALAKEKFMRV

-748 IKSAPLQGDALNL
+748 IKSAPLPGDALNL

-797 NHIETV
+797 NNIKTV

-815 IRAMLKDYYTKG
+815 IRAMLKDYYTKE

-932 ESVNPGRMVN
+932 ESVNPGRMIN

-1008 WKEYCVGTENATFPL
+1008 WKGYCVGTENATFPL

-1072 TDIETVVVGQNI
+1072 TDIETVVVGQNT

-1104 NLEDNGS
+1104 NSEDDGS

>member
-1 MRRWELT
+1 
-8 GLEYTKYWRVNIMW
+8 MW
-22 HTAEMVKI
+22 HTAEIVKI

-45 RKLCVALCNDLFSDY
+45 RKLCVALCNDLFADY

-123 DKGVNSEVKSVY
+123 DKGVNSEVKSAY

-297 SMSATNE
+297 SISATNE

-368 VVVEAVGGLRA
+368 VVVEAAGGLRA

-564 QLEHLMVKRDELR
+564 QLEHLMAKRDELR

-588 EVEHKIKEIRGEIR
+588 EVEHKIKEIRGE
-602 KEERKYVERAQVIGT
+602 KRKYVERAQVIGT

-624 DPMFEERQF
+624 DPIFEERQF

-748 IKSAPLQGDALNL
+748 IKSAPLPGDALNL

-797 NHIETV
+797 NHIKTV

-914 NGKHQVIDNHD
+914 NGKHHVIDNHD
-925 KTLQPYI
+925 KTLKPYI
-932 ESVNPGRMVN
+932 ESVNPGRMIN

-984 LDEADSRGVDIK
+984 FDEADSRGVDIK

-1008 WKEYCVGTENATFPL
+1008 WKAYCVGTENATFPL

-1104 NLEDNGS
+1104 NSEDNGS

-1116 LGAFVEEKEFCP
+1116 LGAFIEEKEFCP

>member
-1 MRRWELT
+1 
-8 GLEYTKYWRVNIMW
+8 MW
-22 HTAEMVKI
+22 HTTELVKI
-30 FEKMTEGYG
+30 FEKITEEYG
-39 YDIYQN
+39 YEIYQN
-45 RKLCVALCNDLFSDY
+45 RKLCVALCNDLFADY
-60 SVEKNIMQML
+60 SAEKNIMQML

-77 AMKGVPFKS
+77 AMKGVPFKN

-111 DDVLDVMRLAFV
+111 DNVLDVIRLAFV
-123 DKGVNSEVKSVY
+123 DKGVNSEVKSAY

-155 KEFADRIEA
+155 KEFADRVEA
-164 SFKFLYA
+164 SFKYMYV

-203 THDRSKNV
+203 THDKSKNV
-211 TISIPEDDK
+211 TISIPEEDK
-220 KIFISGST
+220 KIFVSGAT

-243 SYKINISKTTMLM
+243 SYKINVSKTTMLM

-274 VGLLIKTMDNGAKST
+274 VGLLIKTMDNVAKTTHTLSVE
-289 NTIMADGS
+289 GS
-297 SMSATNE
+297 NISATNE

-368 VVVEAVGGLRA
+368 VVVEASGGLRA

-460 EHKLETDDIVTVWGP
+460 ESKLETDDIVTVWGP

-486 IANSY
+486 IAKKC
-491 IAQGKSVLIVS
+491 IALGKSVLIVS
-502 HSNVSVDGVIKQ
+502 HSNVSVDGVINK
-514 VVKMLGTDKQSILED
+514 VVEMLDMDMQSYLED

-564 QLEHLMVKRDELR
+564 QLEHLMAKRDELR
-577 AKNQMKSKEYD
+577 AKNHMKSKEYD

-602 KEERKYVERAQVIGT
+602 KEERKYVQRAQVIGT

-648 VIAAAALAKEKFMCV
+648 VIAAAAMAKEKFMCV
-663 GDFRQLAPISQSP
+663 GDFRQLAPISQSS
-676 DSRVLQ
+676 DAHVLQ

-711 RMAPAISEFPSKF
+711 RMAPAISEFPNKF
-724 IYNRLLKDN
+724 IYNRLLKDHPSVLHKGD
-733 AEVINGKKKRDNDLV
+733 AV
-748 IKSAPLQGDALNL
+748 IKSEPLPGDALNL

-797 NHIETV
+797 NHIDTV

-815 IRAMLKDYYTKG
+815 IRAMIKDYYTKG
-827 TTNVSC
+827 TTTVSC

-857 SAVGYLMGKEP
+857 SAVGYLMGKDR

-901 TNHIFYKLLQHIK
+901 TNHVFYKLLQHIK
-914 NGKHQVIDNHD
+914 NGKHHVIENHD

-932 ESVNPGRMVN
+932 ESVNPGRMIN
-942 IFMNEQDAIS
+942 IFMNEQDAIA
-952 MFEQDMKKAKWQ
+952 MFEQDMRKAKWQ
-964 TVVSLPSGEL
+964 AVVSLPSGEL
-974 RETEHQVFEI
+974 RETENQVFEI
-984 LDEADSRGVDIK
+984 LDDADSRGIDIK

-1002 AKLPEQ
+1002 ANLPEQ
-1008 WKEYCVGTENATFPL
+1008 WKEYCFGTENATFPL
-1023 IIIDD
+1023 IVIDD
-1028 EVVWY
+1028 EVAWY

-1050 ITVVHS
+1050 ITVVHT
-1056 MVRIKGKNT
+1056 MIRIKGKNA
-1065 VEMIKAL
+1065 VDMIKAL
-1072 TDIETVVVGQNI
+1072 TELETIVVGQNT
-1084 RKLDNKKSKL
+1084 RKLVKKKGAMAS
-1094 VTNSFAASSG
+1094 NSMAAISG
-1104 NLEDNGS
+1104 NTADSGAISNF
-1111 ILNYG
+1111 G
-1116 LGAFVEEKEFCP
+1116 LGAFVEKKEFCP
-1128 KCKNHMILAK
+1128 ACKSHMVLAK

-1151 ACKETKYLTVDLM
+1151 ACKEMKYLTVDLM
-1164 NWYINSHNIKC
+1164 NWYINSHNVKC
-1175 PKRDGGELKGGLG
+1175 PKKDGGELRGGLG

-1201 LKPDEI
+1201 LKPEEI

>member
-1 MRRWELT
+1 
-8 GLEYTKYWRVNIMW
+8 MW
-22 HTAEMVKI
+22 HTTEMVKI
-30 FEKMTEGYG
+30 FENMTEVYG

-45 RKLCVALCNDLFSDY
+45 RKLCVALCNDLFADY

-77 AMKGVPFKS
+77 TMKGVPFKS

-111 DDVLDVMRLAFV
+111 DKVLDVMRLAFV
-123 DKGVNSEVKSVY
+123 DKGVNSEIKSAY

-164 SFKFLYA
+164 SFKFIYF
-171 NKGEEV
+171 NKGEKV

-194 SSRMDYELL
+194 SSRMDYKLL
-203 THDRSKNV
+203 IHGRSNNV

-243 SYKINISKTTMLM
+243 SYQINISKKTMLM
-256 QVAVCQM
+256 QIAVCQM
-263 TEAEYNRTIDI
+263 TEEEYNRTIDI
-274 VGLLIKTMDNGAKST
+274 VGLLIKTIDNVVKST
-289 NTIMADGS
+289 NTIMAEGS
-297 SMSATNE
+297 SISATNE

-368 VVVEAVGGLRA
+368 VVVEAAGGLRA

-387 DFQILLLL
+387 DFQMLLLL

-460 EHKLETDDIVTVWGP
+460 EHKLEIDDIVTVWGP

-491 IAQGKSVLIVS
+491 IAKGKSVLIVS

-514 VVKMLGTDKQSILED
+514 VVKMLDTDKRSILEN

-564 QLEHLMVKRDELR
+564 QLEYLMAKRDELR
-577 AKNQMKSKEYD
+577 VKNQMKSKEYD
-588 EVEHKIKEIRGEIR
+588 EVEHKIKGIRGEIR

-624 DPMFEERQF
+624 DPMFDERQF

-648 VIAAAALAKEKFMCV
+648 VIAAVALAKEKFMCV

-748 IKSAPLQGDALNL
+748 IKSAPLPGDALNL
-761 IDLAG
+761 IDLVG

-774 TDGSRFNILSAV
+774 TDGSRFNILSAI

-797 NHIETV
+797 NHIKTV

-815 IRAMLKDYYTKG
+815 IRVMLKDYYTKG

-932 ESVNPGRMVN
+932 ESVNPGRMIN
-942 IFMNEQDAIS
+942 IFINEQDAIA
-952 MFEQDMKKAKWQ
+952 MFEHDMKKAKWQ
-964 TVVSLPSGEL
+964 VVVSLPSGEL

-984 LDEADSRGVDIK
+984 LDEADSRGIDIK

-1008 WKEYCVGTENATFPL
+1008 WKEYCVGTENATFP
-1023 IIIDD
+1023 IIVIDD
-1028 EVVWY
+1028 EVAWY

-1050 ITVVHS
+1050 VTVVHT
-1056 MVRIKGKNT
+1056 MIRIKGKNT
-1065 VEMIKAL
+1065 IEMLKAL
-1072 TDIETVVVGQNI
+1072 TDLENVVVGQNT
-1084 RKLDNKKSKL
+1084 RKLVKKKGIM
-1094 VTNSFAASSG
+1094 VTNSMAASSG
-1104 NLEDNGS
+1104 NISDSGAIS
-1111 ILNYG
+1111 NYG

-1128 KCKNHMILAK
+1128 KCKNPMILVK

-1151 ACKETKYLTVDLM
+1151 ACTERKYLTVDLM
-1164 NWYINSHNIKC
+1164 NWYINSHNVKC
-1175 PKRDGGELKGGLG
+1175 PKRDGGELKGGLS

-1193 VRCNCGHF
+1193 IKCNCGHF

>member
-1 MRRWELT
+1 
-8 GLEYTKYWRVNIMW
+8 MW
-22 HTAEMVKI
+22 HTTEIVKI
-30 FEKMTEGYG
+30 FEKITDGYG

-45 RKLCVALCNDLFSDY
+45 RKLCVALCNDLLADY
-60 SVEKNIMQML
+60 DVEKNIMQML

-106 ESSVR
+106 ESRVR
-111 DDVLDVMRLAFV
+111 ENVLEVIRLAFA
-123 DKGVNSEVKSVY
+123 DKGVNTEVKSPY

-155 KEFADRIEA
+155 KEFADRVEA
-164 SFKFLYA
+164 SFKFMYI
-171 NKGEEV
+171 NKGEDV
-177 DSVLEKCIITD
+177 DTVLEKCIITD
-188 KFGKMH
+188 KFGAMH

-203 THDRSKNV
+203 RHHKSKSV
-211 TISIPEDDK
+211 TISIPLDDK
-220 KIFISGST
+220 KIYVSGAT

-243 SYKINISKTTMLM
+243 SYKISVSKTTMLM
-256 QVAVCQM
+256 QIAVCEM
-263 TEAEYNRTIDI
+263 TKEEYRKTSDI
-274 VGLLIKTMDNGAKST
+274 VGLLIKTMDNVTKTMHSLSLEDS
-289 NTIMADGS
+289 NI
-297 SMSATNE
+297 SATNE

-368 VVVEAVGGLRA
+368 VVVEAAGGLRA
-379 VGSVLSCE
+379 IGSVLSCE

-395 DRDLNDKV
+395 DRDFNDKV

-460 EHKLETDDIVTVWGP
+460 ESKLETDDIVTVWGP
-475 PGTGKTYTMAK
+475 PGTGKTYTMAR
-486 IANSY
+486 IAKKY
-491 IAQGKSVLIVS
+491 IALGKSVLIVS
-502 HSNVSVDGVIKQ
+502 HSNVSVDGVIKK
-514 VVKMLGTDKQSILED
+514 VVEMLDTDMQSYLED

-564 QLEHLMVKRDELR
+564 QLEYLMAKRDDLR
-577 AKNQMKSKEYD
+577 AKNRMKSKEYD

-602 KEERKYVERAQVIGT
+602 KEERKYVQRAQVIGT

-648 VIAAAALAKEKFMCV
+648 VIAAAAMAKKKFMCV
-663 GDFRQLAPISQSP
+663 GDFRQLAPISQSS
-676 DSRVLQ
+676 DSHVLQ

-733 AEVINGKKKRDNDLV
+733 DIVLNGKRKKENDLV
-748 IKSAPLQGDALNL
+748 IKSSPLPGDALNL

-797 NHIETV
+797 NHIDTV

-815 IRAMLKDYYTKG
+815 IRAMIKDYYTKG
-827 TTNVSC
+827 TTTVSC

-914 NGKHQVIDNHD
+914 NGKHQVIETHD

-932 ESVNPGRMVN
+932 ESINPGRMIN
-942 IFMNEQDAIS
+942 IFMNEQEAIA
-952 MFEQDMKKAKWQ
+952 MFEQDMKNAKWQ

-974 RETEHQVFEI
+974 RETENQIFEI
-984 LDEADSRGVDIK
+984 LDDADSRGIDIL
-996 MKSNDY
+996 MKSNDF
-1002 AKLPEQ
+1002 ANLPVK
-1008 WKEYCVGTENATFPL
+1008 WKDYCFGTENATFPL
-1023 IIIDD
+1023 IIVDD
-1028 EVVWY
+1028 EVAWY

-1050 ITVVHS
+1050 ITFVHT
-1056 MVRIKGKNT
+1056 MIRIKGKNT

-1072 TDIETVVVGQNI
+1072 TELETIVVGRNT
-1084 RKLDNKKSKL
+1084 RKLVKKKDAMSI
-1094 VTNSFAASSG
+1094 NSIVGNSG
-1104 NLEDNGS
+1104 DTFDSGAIS
-1111 ILNYG
+1111 NYG
-1116 LGAFVEEKEFCP
+1116 LGAFVEKKEFCP
-1128 KCKNHMILAK
+1128 TCKSHMVLTK

-1151 ACKETKYLTVDLM
+1151 TCKETKYLTVDIM
-1164 NWYINSHNIKC
+1164 NWYINSHNVKC
-1175 PKRDGGELKGGLG
+1175 PKRDGGELSGGLG

>member
-1 MRRWELT
+1 MKIQGLT
-8 GLEYTKYWRVNIMW
+8 GSEYTKYGGVNCMW
-22 HTAEMVKI
+22 HTTEMVKI
-30 FEKMTEGYG
+30 FEKMTDEYG

-45 RKLCVALCNDLFSDY
+45 RKLCVALCNDLFADY
-60 SVEKNIMQML
+60 SAEKNIMQML

-77 AMKGVPFKS
+77 AMKGVPFKD

-106 ESSVR
+106 ESNVR
-111 DDVLDVMRLAFV
+111 ENVLDVIQSAFV
-123 DKGVNSEVKSVY
+123 DRGVHLDGKSTY

-141 NFNDSHFKMTLPVI
+141 NFNDLHFKMTLPVI
-155 KEFADRIEA
+155 KEFADRVEA
-164 SFKFLYA
+164 SFKYMYV
-171 NKGEEV
+171 NKGTKV
-177 DSVLEKCIITD
+177 DSILEKCIITD

-203 THDRSKNV
+203 THDKSRNV

-220 KIFISGST
+220 KIFLSGAV
-228 IEFVFLCSNH
+228 IEFVFLCSDK

-243 SYKINISKTTMLM
+243 SYKVSIAKATMLM
-256 QVAVCQM
+256 QIAVCQM
-263 TEAEYNRTIDI
+263 TEAEYNRTMDI
-274 VGLLIKTMDNGAKST
+274 AELLIKTIDNAFKATHTLPVEGG
-289 NTIMADGS
+289 NV
-297 SMSATNE
+297 SATNE

-368 VVVEAVGGLRA
+368 VVVEAAGGLRA

-414 LLEALDKKMNSLNPN
+414 LLEALDKKMTSLNPN

-564 QLEHLMVKRDELR
+564 QLEHLMAKRDELQ

-648 VIAAAALAKEKFMCV
+648 VIVAAALAKEKFMCV

-676 DSRVLQ
+676 DAHVLQ

-733 AEVINGKKKRDNDLV
+733 ADVINGKKKRDNDLV
-748 IKSAPLQGDALNL
+748 IKSAPLPGDALNL

-797 NHIETV
+797 NHIETI

-932 ESVNPGRMVN
+932 ESVNPGRMIN

-974 RETEHQVFEI
+974 RERENQVYEI
-984 LDEADSRGVDIK
+984 LDEADSRGIDIK

-1008 WKEYCVGTENATFPL
+1008 WKAYCVGTENATFPL

-1040 KFQVDKTTSM
+1040 RFQVDKTTSM

-1094 VTNSFAASSG
+1094 ITNSLAASSG
-1104 NLEDNGS
+1104 NSEDNGS

-1128 KCKNHMILAK
+1128 KCKNYMILAK

-1164 NWYINSHNIKC
+1164 NWYINSHNVKC

>member
-1 MRRWELT
+1 
-8 GLEYTKYWRVNIMW
+8 MW
-22 HTAEMVKI
+22 HTTELVKI
-30 FEKMTEGYG
+30 FEKITDEYG
-39 YDIYQN
+39 YEIYQN
-45 RKLCVALCNDLFSDY
+45 RKLCAALCNDLLADY

-95 NIEKFLMAQAI
+95 NIDKFLMAQAI

-111 DDVLDVMRLAFV
+111 ENVLEVMRLAFV
-123 DKGVNSEVKSVY
+123 DKGVNTEAKSPY

-155 KEFADRIEA
+155 KEFVDRVDA
-164 SFKFLYA
+164 SFKFMYI

-177 DSVLEKCIITD
+177 DTVLEKCIITD
-188 KFGKMH
+188 KFGTMH

-203 THDRSKNV
+203 THNKSKSV
-211 TISIPEDDK
+211 TISIPVEDK
-220 KIFISGST
+220 KIYVSGAT

-238 KRITT
+238 KRIAT

-263 TEAEYNRTIDI
+263 TDEEYNRTIDI
-274 VGLLIKTMDNGAKST
+274 VGLLIKTMDNVVKNINPIAVE
-289 NTIMADGS
+289 GS
-297 SMSATNE
+297 NVSATNE

-321 REIHYLKQGKGK
+321 REIHFLKLGKGK

-338 NGNKLVK
+338 NGIKLNK
-345 SDKGIYTYLFE
+345 SDKGIYTYSFE

-368 VVVEAVGGLRA
+368 VVVETVGGLRA
-379 VGSVLSCE
+379 VGTVLSCE
-387 DFQILLLL
+387 DFQMILLL
-395 DRDLNDKV
+395 DRDLTDKV
-403 SSAYLMVEPWK
+403 SSAHLMVEPWK
-414 LLEALDKKMNSLNPN
+414 LLEALDKRMNSLNPN

-445 TDTDIANVPKGQPAV
+445 TDTDIASVPKGQPAV
-460 EHKLETDDIVTVWGP
+460 ERKLEIDDIVTVWGP

-486 IANSY
+486 IAKKY
-491 IAQGKSVLIVS
+491 IAQNKSVLIVS
-502 HSNVSVDGVIKQ
+502 HSNVSVDGVIKK
-514 VVKMLGTDKQSILED
+514 VVEMLDTDMQSYLED

-538 RDDELSQ
+538 RDDELAQ

-550 SFNYALSK
+550 SFNYTLSK

-564 QLEHLMVKRDELR
+564 QLDHLTAKRDELR
-577 AKNQMKSKEYD
+577 AKNSMKSKEYD
-588 EVEHKIKEIRGEIR
+588 EVEHKIKELRSEIR
-602 KEERKYVERAQVIGT
+602 KEERRYVQRAQVIGT
-617 TISRATI
+617 TISRATV

-663 GDFRQLAPISQSP
+663 GDFRQLAPISQNP
-676 DSRVLQ
+676 DAHVLQ

-711 RMAPAISEFPSKF
+711 RMTPAISEFPNKF
-724 IYNRLLKDN
+724 IYNRLLKDHPSVLHKGD
-733 AEVINGKKKRDNDLV
+733 AV
-748 IKSAPLQGDALNL
+748 IKSEPLPGDALNL

-797 NHIETV
+797 NNIDTI
-803 GIITPYAAQVRL
+803 GIITPYAAQTRL
-815 IRAMLKDYYTKG
+815 IRAMIKDYYAKG
-827 TTNVSC
+827 TTAVSC

-857 SAVGYLMGKEP
+857 SAVGYLMGKNP

-880 RGKGKVITVA
+880 RGKGKVIAVA

-901 TNHIFYKLLQHIK
+901 TNHVFYKLLQHIK
-914 NGKHQVIDNHD
+914 NGNHHVIENHD

-932 ESVNPGRMVN
+932 ESVNPGRMIN
-942 IFMNEQDAIS
+942 IFMNEQDAIA
-952 MFEQDMKKAKWQ
+952 MFEQDMRKAKWQ

-974 RETEHQVFEI
+974 RETENQVFEI
-984 LDEADSRGVDIK
+984 LDDADSRGIDIK

-1002 AKLPEQ
+1002 ANLPGQ
-1008 WKEYCVGTENATFPL
+1008 WKEYCFGTENATFPL
-1023 IIIDD
+1023 IVIDD
-1028 EVVWY
+1028 EVAWY

-1050 ITVVHS
+1050 ITVVHT
-1056 MVRIKGKNT
+1056 MIRIKGKNT
-1065 VEMIKAL
+1065 VDMIKAL
-1072 TDIETVVVGQNI
+1072 TELETIVVGQNT
-1084 RKLDNKKSKL
+1084 RKLVKKKGAMAS
-1094 VTNSFAASSG
+1094 NSMAAISG
-1104 NLEDNGS
+1104 NTADSGAIS
-1111 ILNYG
+1111 NYG
-1116 LGAFVEEKEFCP
+1116 LGAFIEKKEFCP
-1128 KCKNHMILAK
+1128 ACKSHMVLAK

-1151 ACKETKYLTVDLM
+1151 DCKETKYLTVDLI
-1164 NWYINSHNIKC
+1164 NWYINSHNVKC
-1175 PKRDGGELKGGLG
+1175 PKKDGGELRGGLG

>member
-1 MRRWELT
+1 MRRQALA
-8 GLEYTKYWRVNIMW
+8 GLEYTKYWRETVMW
-22 HTAEMVKI
+22 HTTELAKI
-30 FEKMTEGYG
+30 FEKMTGRYG
-39 YDIYQN
+39 YEIYQN
-45 RKLCVALCNDLFSDY
+45 RKLCVALCNDLLAEY
-60 SVEKNIMQML
+60 GVEKNIMQML

-77 AMKGVPFKS
+77 AMTGAPFKN

-95 NIEKFLMAQAI
+95 NIDKFLMAQAI
-106 ESSVR
+106 ESSIR
-111 DDVLDVMRLAFV
+111 ENVLEVIRLAFV
-123 DKGVNSEVKSVY
+123 DKGVNSEVKSAY
-135 QPVISK
+135 QPVISRS
-141 NFNDSHFKMTLPVI
+141 FNDSHFKMTLPVI
-155 KEFADRIEA
+155 KEFADRVEA
-164 SFKFLYA
+164 SFKYMYV
-171 NKGEEV
+171 NKGEKV

-188 KFGKMH
+188 KFGKTF

-203 THDRSKNV
+203 THDKSRAV
-211 TISIPEDDK
+211 TISIPVEDK
-220 KIFISGST
+220 RIYVSGAN

-238 KRITT
+238 KKIMT
-243 SYKINISKTTMLM
+243 SYKIDISKTSMLM

-263 TEAEYNRTIDI
+263 TEAEYGRMIDI
-274 VGLLIKTMDNGAKST
+274 VSLLLKAMDNVVKPTMTVAE
-289 NTIMADGS
+289 GS
-297 SMSATNE
+297 NISATNT

-321 REIHYLKQGKGK
+321 REIHYLKLGKGK
-333 KYKIV
+333 RYKVV
-338 NGNKLVK
+338 NGVKLNR
-345 SDKGIYTYLFE
+345 SDKGIYTYSFE

-368 VVVEAVGGLRA
+368 VVVETSGGLRA
-379 VGSVLSCE
+379 VGTVLSCE
-387 DFQILLLL
+387 DFQMILLL

-403 SSAYLMVEPWK
+403 SSAHLMVEPWK
-414 LLEALDKKMNSLNPN
+414 LLEALDKRMTSLNPN

-445 TDTDIANVPKGQPAV
+445 TDTDIASVPKGQDAV
-460 EHKLETDDIVTVWGP
+460 ERKLETDDIVTVWGP

-486 IANSY
+486 IAKNY
-491 IAQGKSVLIVS
+491 IAQNKSVLIVS
-502 HSNVSVDGVIKQ
+502 HSNVSVDGVIKK
-514 VVKMLGTDKQSILED
+514 VVEMLDTDMQSYLED

-564 QLEHLMVKRDELR
+564 QLDHLTAKRDELR
-577 AKNQMKSKEYD
+577 AKNNMKTKEYD
-588 EVEHKIKEIRGEIR
+588 EIEHKIKDLRSEIR
-602 KEERKYVERAQVIGT
+602 KEERRYVQKAQVIGT

-663 GDFRQLAPISQSP
+663 GDFRQLAPISQNP
-676 DSRVLQ
+676 DAHVLQ
-682 VDIFSYLQIVDGKGN
+682 VDIFSYLQIVDGKGS

-711 RMAPAISEFPSKF
+711 RMAPAISEFPNKY
-724 IYNRLLKDN
+724 IYNKLLENHPSVLHKGD
-733 AEVINGKKKRDNDLV
+733 AV
-748 IKSAPLQGDALNL
+748 IKREPLPGDALNL
-761 IDLAG
+761 VDLAG

-774 TDGSRFNILSAV
+774 TDGSRFNILSAI

-797 NHIETV
+797 NNIETV
-803 GIITPYAAQVRL
+803 GIITPYAAQTRL
-815 IRAMLKDYYTKG
+815 IRAMIKDYYTKG
-827 TTNVSC
+827 TTTVSC

-857 SAVGYLMGKEP
+857 NAVGYLMGKDP

-890 NARFWENVFKG
+890 NDRFWENVFKG

-914 NGKHQVIDNHD
+914 NGKHKVIENHD
-925 KTLQPYI
+925 KTLRPYI
-932 ESVNPGRMVN
+932 ESVNPGRMIN
-942 IFMNEQDAIS
+942 IFMNEQEAIS
-952 MFEQDMKKAKWQ
+952 MFEQDMRKAKWQ
-964 TVVSLPSGEL
+964 AVISLPSGEL
-974 RETEHQVFEI
+974 RETENQIFEI
-984 LDEADSRGVDIK
+984 LDEADSRGIDIL

-1002 AKLPEQ
+1002 ANLPAH
-1008 WKEYCVGTENATFPL
+1008 WKEYCFGTENATFPL
-1023 IIIDD
+1023 IVIDD
-1028 EVVWY
+1028 EVAWY

-1050 ITVVHS
+1050 ITVVHT

-1065 VEMIKAL
+1065 VEMMKAL
-1072 TDIETVVVGQNI
+1072 TELENIAVGQNK
-1084 RKLDNKKSKL
+1084 RKLVKKKGTT
-1094 VTNSFAASSG
+1094 VTSPMVASSG
-1104 NLEDNGS
+1104 ANDDGAIS
-1111 ILNYG
+1111 NYG
-1116 LGAFVEEKEFCP
+1116 LGAFIEEKEFCP
-1128 KCKNHMILAK
+1128 VCKSHMVLAK

-1151 ACKETKYLTVDLM
+1151 ACKETKYLTIDLM
-1164 NWYINSHNIKC
+1164 NWYINSHDVKC
-1175 PKRDGGELKGGLG
+1175 PKKDGGELKGGLG

-1193 VRCNCGHF
+1193 IRCDCGHF

>member
-1 MRRWELT
+1 
-8 GLEYTKYWRVNIMW
+8 MW
-22 HTAEMVKI
+22 HTTELVKI
-30 FEKMTEGYG
+30 FEKITDEYG
-39 YDIYQN
+39 YEIYQN
-45 RKLCVALCNDLFSDY
+45 RKLCVALCNDLFADY

-95 NIEKFLMAQAI
+95 NIDKFLMAQAI

-111 DDVLDVMRLAFV
+111 ENVLEVMRLAFV
-123 DKGVNSEVKSVY
+123 DKGVNTEVKSPY
-135 QPVISK
+135 QSVISK

-155 KEFADRIEA
+155 KEFADRVDA
-164 SFKFLYA
+164 SFKFMYI

-177 DSVLEKCIITD
+177 DTVLEKCIITD
-188 KFGKMH
+188 KFGTMH

-203 THDRSKNV
+203 THNKSKSV
-211 TISIPEDDK
+211 TISIPVEDK
-220 KIFISGST
+220 KIYVSGAT

-243 SYKINISKTTMLM
+243 SYKINVSKTTMLM
-256 QVAVCQM
+256 QVTVCQM

-274 VGLLIKTMDNGAKST
+274 VGLLIKTMDNVVKNINPIAVE
-289 NTIMADGS
+289 GS
-297 SMSATNE
+297 NVSATNE
-304 QPAYTSSDIKEY
+304 QPAYTSYDIKEY

-321 REIHYLKQGKGK
+321 REIHFLKLGKGK

-338 NGNKLVK
+338 NGIKLNK
-345 SDKGIYTYLFE
+345 SDKGIYTYSFE

-368 VVVEAVGGLRA
+368 VVVETVGGLRA
-379 VGSVLSCE
+379 VGTVLSCE
-387 DFQILLLL
+387 DFQMILLL
-395 DRDLNDKV
+395 DRDLTDKV
-403 SSAYLMVEPWK
+403 SSAHLMVEPWK
-414 LLEALDKKMNSLNPN
+414 LLEALDKRMNSLNPN

-445 TDTDIANVPKGQPAV
+445 TDTDIASVPKGQPAV
-460 EHKLETDDIVTVWGP
+460 ESKLETDDIVTVWGP
-475 PGTGKTYTMAK
+475 PGTGKTYTMAR
-486 IANSY
+486 IAKKY
-491 IAQGKSVLIVS
+491 IAQNKSVLIVS
-502 HSNVSVDGVIKQ
+502 HSNVSVDGVIKK
-514 VVKMLGTDKQSILED
+514 VVEMLDTDMQSYLED

-538 RDDELSQ
+538 RDDELAQ

-550 SFNYALSK
+550 SFNYTLSK

-564 QLEHLMVKRDELR
+564 QLDHLTAKRDELR
-577 AKNQMKSKEYD
+577 AKNSMKSKEYD
-588 EVEHKIKEIRGEIR
+588 EVEHKIKELRSEIR
-602 KEERKYVERAQVIGT
+602 KEERRYVQRAQVIGT
-617 TISRATI
+617 TISRATV

-663 GDFRQLAPISQSP
+663 GDFRQLAPISQNP
-676 DSRVLQ
+676 DAHVLQ

-733 AEVINGKKKRDNDLV
+733 AVVLNGKRKKENDII
-748 IKSAPLQGDALNL
+748 IKSEPLPGDALNL

-774 TDGSRFNILSAV
+774 TDGSRFNILSAI

-797 NHIETV
+797 NNIDTV
-803 GIITPYAAQVRL
+803 GIITPYAAQTRL
-815 IRAMLKDYYTKG
+815 IRAMIKDYYAKG
-827 TTNVSC
+827 TTTVSC

-857 SAVGYLMGKEP
+857 SAVGYLMGKDR

-901 TNHIFYKLLQHIK
+901 TNHVFYKLLQHIK
-914 NGKHQVIDNHD
+914 NGKHHVIENHD

-932 ESVNPGRMVN
+932 ESVNPGRMIN
-942 IFMNEQDAIS
+942 IFMNEQDAIA
-952 MFEQDMKKAKWQ
+952 MFEQDMRKAKWQ
-964 TVVSLPSGEL
+964 AVVSLPSGEL
-974 RETEHQVFEI
+974 RETENQVFEI
-984 LDEADSRGVDIK
+984 LDDADSRGIDIK

-1002 AKLPEQ
+1002 ANLPEQ
-1008 WKEYCVGTENATFPL
+1008 WKEYCRGTENATFPM

-1028 EVVWY
+1028 EVAWY

-1050 ITVVHS
+1050 ITVVHT

-1065 VEMIKAL
+1065 VEMLKAL
-1072 TDIETVVVGQNI
+1072 TDIENIVVGANTK
-1084 RKLDNKKSKL
+1084 KLLKKKGTID
-1094 VTNSFAASSG
+1094 TNSMAASSG
-1104 NLEDNGS
+1104 MMSTDDGTS
-1111 ILNYG
+1111 NYG
-1116 LGAFVEEKEFCP
+1116 LGAFVEKKEFCP
-1128 KCKNHMILAK
+1128 ACKSHMVLAK

-1164 NWYINSHNIKC
+1164 NWYINSHNVKC
-1175 PKRDGGELKGGLG
+1175 PKKDGGGLRGGLG